1 MNILILG
8 TGRMGRAIAF
18 DCLNQEDVLQV
29 MVADIS
35 ENQVTES
42 MRGIEN
48 PKLHK
53 AVVDVTNLKDVA
65 SLMEGNS
72 VVISAV
78 PYMFNLDLARTAIE
92 SGCNFCDLGGN
103 TDIVYQELNLNDD
116 AVKQGVTI
124 IPDCGLAPG
133 MANVV
138 TAYIIDEF
146 ESVDSAKIRV
156 GGLPINPVPPL
167 NYMQLFSV
175 HGLLNEYMGEATVI
189 EEGEIKK
196 VPTLSGLETLDI
208 GEDFKNMEAFYTLGG
223 TSTLPETFKDK
234 VKNLDYKTIRY
245 KGHRDLI
252 KAMFDIG
259 LADLEEVNID
269 SVSVVPRN
277 LLASLLEKNLPKE
290 GMDVTLVKIEVVGVK
305 SGKKVKVTYDLI
317 DHYDTK
323 NEMTSMMRTT
333 GYSAAIV
340 GQMLG
345 RNLTNGP
352 GALPQEKALNLGK
365 FISELSERNIIFNR
379 DESEVK

>member
-196 VPTLSGLETLDI
+196 VPTLSGLEILDI

-317 DHYDTK
+317 DHYDSENK
-323 NEMTSMMRTT
+323 MTSMMRTT

-345 RNLTNGP
+345 RNLANGP

-379 DESEVK
+379 DEREAK